1 MKFLEKVQ
9 KPARYCGGEYGT
21 PDINNQAEASLLLCF
36 PDAYEVG
43 MSNVGTRILYF
54 GINNIPYAKCERCFA
69 PWPDMAEWLK
79 SNNQKLTSIETGSS
93 FFDFSFVGFSLQYE
107 MCYATVL
114 YMLELAG
121 FPLRSADRGEEYP
134 IVIGGGPCT
143 VNPEPIADFFDA
155 FMLGDGE
162 TPWAEVMRLKKE
174 NKNLSKR
181 EFLQLL
187 QRELDCIYV
196 PQFLDVDYEG
206 DKPVRMDFVNP
217 VRLNKERDLDK
228 TFFPHTALVP
238 NLEIV
243 HDRCV
248 AEIFRGCGNGCRFCQ
263 AGFIYRPVR
272 ERSPENV
279 MQICTDL
286 VKNTGYD
293 ELSLSSLSTGD
304 YSNLKSLMTKLLP
317 WVNENKITLSVP
329 SLRLDSF
336 DASVYDSARKV
347 SLTFAPE
354 AGTQRLRDVINKN
367 VNKEDI
373 FNSLKD
379 AFAKGYST
387 VKLYFMIGLPTE
399 TMEDVEGIAHLAE
412 EIKQLFIANR
422 PKGKFLNLSASVSIF
437 IPKPFTPF
445 QWAEFCSK
453 EQIEEKQRVLRE
465 LFRKY
470 KINLS
475 WHDYPTSHIE
485 ALFARGGRTLSAVIE
500 EAYKNGAKFDAWS
513 EYFKPEL
520 YFNALEKFS
529 FNQRAVLAQKSF
541 DELLPW
547 DFVSVGVDKSYL
559 QKEAERAQSVVVT
572 PSCLKQCNACGLQK
586 EGICN
591 VGR

>member
-1 MKFLEKVQ
+1 MKFLESVQ

-21 PDINNQAEASLLLCF
+21 PNFNKQVDASLLLCF
-36 PDAYEVG
+36 PDTYEVG

-69 PWPDMAEWLK
+69 PWPDMGKWLK
-79 SNNQKLTSIETGSS
+79 DNGEKLKSIETNSS

-107 MCYATVL
+107 MSYATVL
-114 YMLELAG
+114 YMLDLAG
-121 FPLRSADRGEEYP
+121 FPMYSKDRGEEFP

-143 VNPEPIADFFDA
+143 VNPEPVAPFFDA

-162 TPWAEVMRLKKE
+162 TPWKEVMRLKKE
-174 NKNLSKR
+174 NKHLTKR

-187 QRELDCIYV
+187 DKELDCIYV
-196 PQFLDVDYEG
+196 PKFCQVEYQM
-206 DKPVRMDFVNP
+206 DKPVKMNYSKIVKS
-217 VRLNKERDLDK
+217 NKEKDLDA

-248 AEIFRGCGNGCRFCQ
+248 AELFRGCGNGCRFCQ

-272 ERSPENV
+272 ERSPQNV
-279 MQICTDL
+279 LKICKDL
-286 VKNTGYD
+286 VVNTGYD

-304 YSNLKSLMTKLLP
+304 YSGLKPLMTELLP
-317 WVNENKITLSVP
+317 WVNQNKITLSVP

-336 DASVYDSARKV
+336 DASVYESARKV

-379 AFAKGYST
+379 AFNKGYST

-445 QWAEFCSK
+445 QWAKFSTQE
-453 EQIEEKQRVLRE
+453 EVLEKQRVLRE

-475 WHDYPTSHIE
+475 WHDYSTSHIE
-485 ALFARGGRTLSAVIE
+485 AIFARGGRTLAPIIE

-520 YFNALEKFS
+520 YLNALEKFG
-529 FNQRAVLAQKSF
+529 FNQSAVLDQKDY

-547 DFVSVGVDKSYL
+547 DFVSVGVDKDYL
-559 QKEAERAQSVVVT
+559 VKECKRAIEVKVT
-572 PSCLKQCNACGLQK
+572 PSCLKQCNACGLHK
-586 EGICN
+586 EGMCN